1 MNNYYLAEHKVR
13 YVTDGTKSISHQ
25 TNVQEFLINK
35 FKFRK
40 AYCYLHIKY
49 QPLFGLIV
57 SCLFPFRKLLSII
70 DILLLRN
77 VNSILLQEE
86 IKRNCKKELLC

>member
-1 MNNYYLAEHKVR
+1 MNNYYLAEQKLR

-25 TNVQEFLINK
+25 TNIQEFLINK

-49 QPLFGLIV
+49 QPFFGLAV
-57 SCLFPFRKLLSII
+57 SCLFPFRKFFSVFNVSLFRSI
-70 DILLLRN
+70 
-77 VNSILLQEE
+77 NSILLQEE
-86 IKRNCKKELLC
+86 IRRNCKKELLC